1 MGLRFV
7 LISAYTHL
15 ACFFSHRIT
24 YYLRYL
30 WPNIPQLVSSKAS
43 ILCIQKLC
51 LPFAIIVYKYVCSL
65 SFCLCNKFKSYFF
78 NDIYI
83 PYASAGYEVRFFFF
97 LKWYIV
103 WFQYDFTHII
113 YNYRNTSTSTIYH
126 KILKTKI
133 TKFANSITIRLKLKK
148 RIIRLGWITS
158 VPN

>member
-83 PYASAGYEVRFFFF
+83 PYASAGYEVRFLF
-97 LKWYIV
+97 IEN
-103 WFQYDFTHII
+103 D
-113 YNYRNTSTSTIYH
+113 
-126 KILKTKI
+126 ILFDSNMILHTL
-133 TKFANSITIRLKLKK
+133 SITIETQALVQF
-148 RIIRLGWITS
+148 ITKS
-158 VPN
+158 